1 MPPLTLTQIHAPRA
15 RFRAEH
21 SVSREHPPAVAYMEE
36 LWRAARKSMT
46 YPSRWH
52 QTYPK
57 TKVSYCVCPLC
68 KQYRKL
74 LAARSTSVRD
84 LV

>member
-1 MPPLTLTQIHAPRA
+1 MQSSQTRAMFARLANPGPP
-15 RFRAEH
+15 
-21 SVSREHPPAVAYMEE
+21 RERPPVVAYVEE
-36 LWRAARKSMT
+36 LWQAARESMT
-46 YPSRWH
+46 YSRRWH